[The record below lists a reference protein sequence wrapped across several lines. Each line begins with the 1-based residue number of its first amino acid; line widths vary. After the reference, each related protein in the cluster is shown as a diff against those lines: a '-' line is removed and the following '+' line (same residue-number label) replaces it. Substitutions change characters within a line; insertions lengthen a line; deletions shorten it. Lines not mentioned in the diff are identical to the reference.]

1 MLRTFVS
8 SSITKPLTAQKAT
21 SVRAFSTG
29 FVLKQ
34 AQTGDKTYEHIL
46 TETRGK
52 VGLITLNRPKALN
65 ALCGDLFVE
74 VNEALRNYDT
84 NDNVGAVVITGSEKA
99 FAGKCY
105 SVFSWGIKSCIHR
118 FTLLLLRLA
127 GADIKEMKDKAFIET
142 YKNNFLGH
150 WAEMTEIKK
159 PILAAVNGYALGGG
173 CELAMMCD
181 IIYAG
186 EKAVFGQPEIKLGVI
201 PGAGG
206 TQRLVKA
213 VGKSKAMEMILTGS
227 VNLNATEALS
237 LGLVSK
243 VVPAAELV
251 DETIKTAEKIASMG
265 QPSVQMAKEAVNKSF
280 EVPLSAGLRWERI
293 LFQALFGTADQKE
306 GMAAFVEKRKAN
318 FTNQ

>member
-1 MLRTFVS
+1 MLRTFFS
-8 SSITKPLTAQKAT
+8 SAITKPLTAQKAAHT
-21 SVRAFSTG
+21 GARAFSTG
-29 FVLKQ
+29 FVLRQ
-34 AQTGDKTYEHIL
+34 AQTVDKSYNHIL

-65 ALCGDLFVE
+65 ALCGELFVE
-74 VNEALRNYDT
+74 VNEALRNYDA
-84 NDNVGAVVITGSEKA
+84 NDNIGAVVITGSEKA
-99 FAGKCY
+99 FA
-105 SVFSWGIKSCIHR
+105 
-118 FTLLLLRLA
+118 A
-127 GADIKEMKDKAFIET
+127 GADIKEMKDKVFIET

-186 EKAVFGQPEIKLGVI
+186 ENAVFGQPEIKLGVI

-206 TQRLVKA
+206 SQRLVKA

-227 VNLNATEALS
+227 INLNATEALS

-243 VVPAAELV
+243 VVPPAELV
-251 DETIKTAEKIASMG
+251 DETLKTAEKIASMG
-265 QPSVQMAKEAVNKSF
+265 QASVQMAKEAVNKSF

-293 LFQALFGTADQKE
+293 LFQSLFGTADQKE